1 MLALDN
7 AGVTKLFTRIFIIFQ
22 QKSTGKPKL
31 PDIGGVVLCGGS
43 SSRMQ
48 RPKALLPFGEST
60 SLQLVVDAVRA
71 VASHVV
77 VVAAP
82 HQTLPELPQDV
93 EILRDSREGL
103 GPLAGIALGLSH
115 LEQTTEAAYVT
126 GCDVPLLRPN
136 FIQHLAHQLGNH
148 DIVMA
153 SEVQYLHP
161 LAAVYRTGLGKRAW
175 ELIEA
180 NRMRPVFLR
189 EGVSTIDVT
198 TGELRQ
204 VDPQLESLQNMN
216 APADYEK
223 LLAIWQ
229 SRQCE

>member
-7 AGVTKLFTRIFIIFQ
+7 AAVTKLFTRIFIIFQ

-31 PDIGGVVLCGGS
+31 PDIGGVVLCGGR

-48 RPKALLPFGEST
+48 SPKALLPFGERT

-71 VASHVV
+71 VVSPLV

-82 HQTLPELPQDV
+82 DQSLPELPPDV
-93 EILRDSREGL
+93 EILRDPREGL

-115 LEQTTEAAYVT
+115 LEQVTEVAYVT
-126 GCDVPLLRPN
+126 GCDVPLLRPD
-136 FIQHLAHQLGNH
+136 FIRYLASRLGDH

-153 SEVQYLHP
+153 REERYLHP
-161 LAAVYRTGLGKRAW
+161 LAAVYRTRLGKRAW
-175 ELIEA
+175 ELIESD
-180 NRMRPVFLR
+180 RMRPVFLR
-189 EGVSTIDVT
+189 EDVSTVDVT
-198 TGELRQ
+198 TDELRQ

-216 APADYEK
+216 TPADYEK

-229 SRQCE
+229 SRYSE